1 MTEIILRTPRLIL
14 STLSLEDAPFILE
27 ILNEPAFLRF
37 IGDRGVRNLEDAENY
52 LLKGPLSSYEL
63 NEFGLWR
70 VQLAATGESIGICG
84 LIKREGLPDVDLGYA
99 YLERFWSQ
107 GYATESALGVRDYAR
122 QRLGLRKLLGI
133 TDQVNTAS
141 IRVLEKIGMR
151 SQGLVTLQGEEHAL
165 NLFGMEL

>member
-37 IGDRGVRNLEDAENY
+37 IGDRGVRTLEDAENY